1 MFRIKICGNRNLEEI
16 ELAVSLGADALGLIV
31 GVRHRSEDALDVRTA
46 EALRAAIPASLFS
59 VLVTHQVSAPKV
71 IELHEAVPTSA
82 LQLHDDIPAED
93 IAILRRHRPQTLLI
107 KAIHVADR
115 SAIDAA
121 LTFEP
126 LVDALLLDS
135 RTGDRIGGTGVAHDW
150 SISREIVKRA
160 QCPVILAGG
169 LTPENVAE
177 AIDVVDPYGVDVNSG
192 VEFEDGAK
200 DPDKEKLFI
209 DTAARRLKARDGR
222 N

>member
-1 MFRIKICGNRNLEEI
+1 MFRIKICGNRTLDEI

-31 GVRHRSEDALDVRTA
+31 GVRHRSEDALDVGTA
-46 EALRAAIPASLFS
+46 EALRSAIPDTRLS

-93 IAILRRHRPQTLLI
+93 LAIIRKLRPQTLLI
-107 KAIHVADR
+107 KAIPVEDR

-121 LTFEP
+121 LKFEP

-135 RTGDRIGGTGVAHDW
+135 RTGDRIGGTGVPHDW
-150 SISREIVKRA
+150 TISREIVKRV

-169 LTPENVAE
+169 LTPENIAE
-177 AIDVVDPYGVDVNSG
+177 AIDTVKPYGVDVNSG
-192 VEFEDGAK
+192 VEFKDGAK
-200 DPDKEKLFI
+200 DPEKERLFI
-209 DTAARRLKARDGR
+209 ETAARRLKTRDEKS
-222 N
+222 